1 MIPVLMALIAATG
14 FSLSAIFARMA
25 GRRIPVLTGAGMSV
39 VASLAL
45 AIIPALVLDLPALAR
60 IPLAGFLWIILLAF
74 VGYPLALSSN
84 YASIGRIGAAR
95 ASPLFASSPVW
106 STILAVAFLGER
118 PNGLII
124 GGTVA
129 IVAGVVLIV
138 TEGRKNGTARR
149 T

>member
-1 MIPVLMALIAATG
+1 MAVLVSLILAT
-14 FSLSAIFARMA
+14 
-25 GRRIPVLTGAGMSV
+25 
-39 VASLAL
+39 
-45 AIIPALVLDLPALAR
+45 IPALILDLPDLAR
-60 IPLAGFLWIILLAF
+60 IPVAGFLWIVLLAF
-74 VGYPLALSSN
+74 VGYPLAKSSN
-84 YASIGRIGAAR
+84 FASISRIGAAR

-129 IVAGVVLIV
+129 IVAGVILIV